1 MNYTI
6 KKDKKTNL
14 TKEQDFLQ
22 KPTDK
27 KVKNIL
33 LSKIHQ
39 INDNQSKSSRAFN
52 CGNYLEFTV
61 SCENERKLTNANFC
75 KARLCPMCNW
85 RLSQKRFSNLSTV
98 IEQLYQEGNYQLL
111 FLTLTVKNCDGKDL
125 RQEIK
130 KMLGSWKY
138 LATKNPIFKKSIH
151 GWFRALE
158 VTYNQKENTY
168 HPHFHV
174 VLAVKSYYFTTD
186 YYITQDDWVQMW
198 QSSLKVNYIPVVHI
212 CKEYKNKN
220 RQSESTLISE
230 ASKYATKD
238 TDYIIPSDMKL
249 SANIVEVLDSAL
261 RSVRLIAYGGIL
273 KTIHEKLKLDDSNYE
288 DKITDKDLNN
298 TIEHYKW
305 HIGYG
310 KYQSFNPYKK
320 FEPNFDVDI
329 EK

>member
-1 MNYTI
+1 MNYNI

-14 TKEQDFLQ
+14 TKEQNFLQ

-33 LSKIHQ
+33 LSKIHKL
-39 INDNQSKSSRAFN
+39 NDNPSKSSRAFN

-75 KARLCPMCNW
+75 KSRLCPMCNW
-85 RLSQKRFSNLSTV
+85 RLSQKRFSNLSNV
-98 IEQLYQEGNYQLL
+98 IEQLYQQGKYQLL

-130 KMLGSWKY
+130 KMLSAWSY
-138 LATKNPIFKKSIH
+138 ISHKNPIFNTSIH

-158 VTYNQKENTY
+158 VTYNQKLNNY
-168 HPHFHV
+168 HPHLHV
-174 VLAVKSYYFTTD
+174 VLAVKPYYFD
-186 YYITQDDWVQMW
+186 GKYYITQQKWVDMW
-198 QSSLKVNYIPVVHI
+198 QSALKIDYEPIVHI

-238 TDYIIPSDMKL
+238 TDYIIPNDMKL
-249 SANIVEVLDSAL
+249 SANIVEVLDSAM

-288 DKITDKDLNN
+288 DKITDKDLNS
-298 TIEHYKW
+298 TIEYYKW
-305 HIGYG
+305 YIGYG
-310 KYQSFNPYKK
+310 KYQLFNPYNK
-320 FEPNFDVDI
+320 FESINSV
-329 EK
+329 